1 MYGRSSSSSST
12 VMPPPAGTS
21 YYAQEFT
28 VQSSSSSSSTNWNND
43 NRGDAY
49 TNAGS
54 SGYTADEICKDGI
67 SGFEKLEQVGQGTYG
82 AVFKARHKKTG
93 ILVALKK
100 LRLGEGDVCKDGLP
114 KSVVRE
120 IRILSQLANGPNI
133 VRLYGLCSSAA
144 TAHNRNRGSLY
155 MVEEFAQHDLSGI
168 LEERKR
174 MLTIPEVKCMII
186 QTLRA
191 LDYCHLNGIVHRDLK
206 CANLLVDR
214 NGVLKLADFG
224 LARECMSV
232 ADPDE
237 EDVLRV
243 EERQRKADKGQCS
256 SEDSNA
262 GDGLPHIYTNK
273 VITLWYRPPELLL
286 GSTTYGPEVDI
297 WSVGAILAELLL
309 QKPIF
314 AADKEK
320 GVFNLIVEHLGEPF
334 PPFWEDLPL
343 YNEFT
348 GKAPPRPDSPTSP
361 SAEPTGDPGNPA
373 FKTLTPLD
381 PITSPEIRS
390 LPDPSTPGMMQLGA
404 SAGDDQQQ
412 CKLLTLLRN
421 VITIGGADLVLQML
435 HKEPLK
441 RVRTPQCLEHPFLT
455 TEHPLPCKPQDVQLN
470 NSICCHGMKLKD
482 AKRQRHMMM
491 HSRMQQQHEGERR
504 SKMMKL
510 QMSGAS
516 GGD

>member
-1 MYGRSSSSSST
+1 MYGRSST
-12 VMPPPAGTS
+12 VAPIPPGTS
-21 YYAQEFT
+21 YYTQDFGGP
-28 VQSSSSSSSTNWNND
+28 SSSSSSSNRADWNTAARPQRNDESGLREAATTN
-43 NRGDAY
+43 
-49 TNAGS
+49 
-54 SGYTADEICKDGI
+54 YTADEICKDGI
-67 SGFEKLEQVGQGTYG
+67 AGFEKLEQVGQGTYG

-100 LRLGEGDVCKDGLP
+100 LRLGEGDVCRDGLP

-191 LDYCHLNGIVHRDLK
+191 LDYCHLNGIVHRDIK

-224 LARECMSV
+224 LARECTSV
-232 ADPDE
+232 TDPEE

-243 EERQRKADKGQCS
+243 EERQRKADASKDH
-256 SEDSNA
+256 ETA
-262 GDGLPHIYTNK
+262 APPHHPALYTNK

-286 GSTTYGPEVDI
+286 GSTSYGPEVDI

-320 GVFNLIVEHLGEPF
+320 GVC
-334 PPFWEDLPL
+334 
-343 YNEFT
+343 
-348 GKAPPRPDSPTSP
+348 
-361 SAEPTGDPGNPA
+361 
-373 FKTLTPLD
+373 LT
-381 PITSPEIRS
+381 I
-390 LPDPSTPGMMQLGA
+390 QL
-404 SAGDDQQQ
+404 
-412 CKLLTLLRN
+412 LL
-421 VITIGGADLVLQML
+421 
-435 HKEPLK
+435 
-441 RVRTPQCLEHPFLT
+441 
-455 TEHPLPCKPQDVQLN
+455 
-470 NSICCHGMKLKD
+470 
-482 AKRQRHMMM
+482 
-491 HSRMQQQHEGERR
+491 
-504 SKMMKL
+504 
-510 QMSGAS
+510 
-516 GGD
+516 